1 MRSAS
6 RPRRYVARPWLI
18 LFRPVLRYSV
28 TRDAHVLRFVGRSVG
43 PVLRPN
49 RRQRRRRRRRDQFD
63 GVERRRVG
71 IS

>member
-6 RPRRYVARPWLI
+6 RPRRYVARSWLLI
-18 LFRPVLRYSV
+18 FRPFLRYSV
-28 TRDAHVLRFVGRSVG
+28 TRDAYVLRLIGGSTG

-49 RRQRRRRRRRDQFD
+49 RRRRRHDQFE

>member
-6 RPRRYVARPWLI
+6 RPRRYVARSWLL

-28 TRDAHVLRFVGRSVG
+28 TRDAYVLRFVGSSVG

-49 RRQRRRRRRRDQFD
+49 RRQRRGRDPFD